1 LSTICDILQF
11 VDKYG
16 SLAATAMPQSERGP
30 CQGPGDAPGTLC
42 GQTWST
48 CWYGAARKGIHFC
61 SHHRRAFEASKQNGA
76 ATEEAEDAT
85 ELAQVDEL
93 LGTRYCEPSRMQPKQ
108 RRNTVGKSTLQYC
121 VQGTFCCDEDDERG
135 ETDVRWQTVD
145 ELVEVKCSREDFNEL
160 CAKHM
165 QQLKKTMVA
174 HAKRFKTAAEH
185 AQADE

>member
-1 LSTICDILQF
+1 MQF
-11 VDKYG
+11 
-16 SLAATAMPQSERGP
+16 
-30 CQGPGDAPGTLC
+30 
-42 GQTWST
+42 
-48 CWYGAARKGIHFC
+48 
-61 SHHRRAFEASKQNGA
+61 
-76 ATEEAEDAT
+76 
-85 ELAQVDEL
+85 
-93 LGTRYCEPSRMQPKQ
+93 
-108 RRNTVGKSTLQYC
+108 C
-121 VQGTFCCDEDDERG
+121 VQGTFNCAQDDERG